1 MTPAVPV
8 RTCVGC
14 RRAVPASELVRYV
27 DSPSGPVADPGRR
40 LPGRGAWLH
49 DDPDCL
55 AAARR
60 RNALQRTL
68 RRRRG

>member
-1 MTPAVPV
+1 MTRAEPT

-27 DSPSGPVADPGRR
+27 DSPAGPVPDPGRR

-49 DDPDCL
+49 DDASCRE
-55 AAARR
+55 AARR
-60 RNALQRTL
+60 RNALPRAL
-68 RRRRG
+68 RRRR